1 MPVRGAQL
9 LSTSSCISVACYPEQ
24 DGPTELLL
32 GEMTEVDPGF
42 DPAFDGELLTPSGT
56 VVVSTA
62 TYERLLE
69 ARVPK
74 TKTHVRVWTNDPQ
87 WPDKVIVGVR

>member
-1 MPVRGAQL
+1 ML
-9 LSTSSCISVACYPEQ
+9 LSTPSCISVVCYPEQ
-24 DGPTELLL
+24 DGPTELIL
-32 GEMTEVDPGF
+32 GDMADVDPGF
-42 DPAFDGELLTPSGT
+42 TPLFDGELLTPSGT

-62 TYERLLE
+62 ALESLLE

-74 TKTHVRVWTNDPQ
+74 TKTHVRIWTNDPR